1 MRFITCG
8 TGVLALALVH
18 VAPLAAQGKTF
29 EGTVTFQTTD
39 EGEVGNFTYSM
50 KGSRAR
56 FEPQDLSMPMYMLLD
71 MEKEVMH
78 MVVPSEKMYME
89 MPIDEESLQDDDAK
103 VPEPVNTGRK
113 DVVAGKS
120 CEIWTM
126 DDPEERATYEMCLAR
141 DMGMFMQGKNPMG
154 GGRGGS
160 AAWQAELRKGG
171 LTDPDARLARKGPG
185 KETKLP
191 AARSGDVRRRV
202 EADPGGNEDRS
213 EEARRLTVHAAG
225 GHEEDEYA
233 LRGLG
238 VRG

>member
-171 LTDPDARLARKGPG
+171 LFPLRVVEMSGGESKPILVATKIEAKKLGDSLFTLPPG
-185 KETKLP
+185 MKKMSMP
-191 AARSGDVRRRV
+191 
-202 EADPGGNEDRS
+202 
-213 EEARRLTVHAAG
+213 
-225 GHEEDEYA
+225 
-233 LRGLG
+233 
-238 VRG
+238 